1 MDDLPEPPRRPRPGR
16 PAGRPRTL
24 DRESVVDAALRVLDA
39 EGLDAVTIR
48 RVAEELGTS
57 GTALYTY
64 VRDKDQLVEL
74 LVDRVIGEI
83 DAPADG
89 SLPWQEQMRR
99 HAREIRRTFAEH
111 RDVARATL
119 GHVPQ
124 GERAMVVMDAV
135 LGRLREAGLPD
146 RVLAFGSDLLALYV
160 VPDRTAA
167 LTGDLAALY
176 VGAFAYEESVWAAR
190 GVDTEAAV
198 EFIAG
203 LRSYLE
209 SLPADRF
216 PNLVALAGPLTA
228 GDPQGNDRFEFG
240 LDVLIAGLEALAARE
255 R

>member
-64 VRDKDQLVEL
+64 VRDKDELVDL

-160 VPDRTAA
+160 
-167 LTGDLAALY
+167 
-176 VGAFAYEESVWAAR
+176 GAFAYEESVWAAR